1 MTRIRAARQ
10 DLIQAR
16 GGIQAGSEPQRTCDG
31 CQEGLSPAEAVEVT
45 ITTPGRVDGRCIT
58 RLYAHRDDGC
68 CARVLARAAFVLVGE

>member
-45 ITTPGRVDGRCIT
+45 ITTPGRVAGRCIT
-58 RLYAHRDDGC
+58 RLYSHGGC
-68 CARVLARAAFVLVGE
+68 IGQVLERASSIAGRE